1 VTTDDL
7 DLMNDLRAIPGWDA
21 LNSEFTV
28 EPPTTVTVNRA
39 AQAVREAARQQDPST
54 VRELAPRRRT
64 HRLRWAGVAVAG
76 VAAAA
81 LLVAAPTVSTPGNS
95 PIATASATEF
105 LHQLAASAKP
115 ALATDSPYWR
125 TEFVALSRMEP
136 GASGKSP
143 HTTTIWRGRDGGLW
157 LSSNGDTPVYEN
169 LPAEFELGRSSTIS
183 WANLA
188 ALGNGPA
195 TVKTSLTERV
205 GDGGIFDAAAS
216 LLATA
221 PLTQQQR
228 QALFTILSDQP
239 GLTIT
244 QNVKDS
250 TGRVGTGIS
259 KVEGKDTGTLVLA
272 TDGSLYEIRY
282 TSNAGQTF
290 TSQTVPAGGVVT
302 FETYIATG
310 PATTAPAK

>member
-7 DLMNDLRAIPGWDA
+7 DLMNDLRDLPGWDD
-21 LNSEFTV
+21 LSTEFSV
-28 EPPTTVTVNRA
+28 EPPTTATVNRA
-39 AQAVREAARQQDPST
+39 ALAVGEAARLQAPST

-64 HRLRWAGVAVAG
+64 RRLRWAGVAVAG

-81 LLVAAPTVSTPGNS
+81 LLVAAPTVSTPGNA
-95 PIATASATEF
+95 PVATASASEF

-115 ALATDSPYWR
+115 ALATDAPYWR

-136 GASGKSP
+136 GAPGKTP
-143 HTTTIWRGRDGGLW
+143 HTTTIWRGRDGGMW
-157 LSSNGDTPVYEN
+157 LSYNGDTPVYEN

-183 WANLA
+183 WADISTLGDDATSVNA
-188 ALGNGPA
+188 A
-195 TVKTSLTERV
+195 LTERV
-205 GDGGIFDAAAS
+205 GAEGIFDAAAS
-216 LLATA
+216 LLAAA
-221 PLTQQQR
+221 PLTQPQR
-228 QALFTILSDQP
+228 QALFTILGDQP

-244 QNVKDS
+244 ENVKDS

-302 FETYIATG
+302 FETYIAAS